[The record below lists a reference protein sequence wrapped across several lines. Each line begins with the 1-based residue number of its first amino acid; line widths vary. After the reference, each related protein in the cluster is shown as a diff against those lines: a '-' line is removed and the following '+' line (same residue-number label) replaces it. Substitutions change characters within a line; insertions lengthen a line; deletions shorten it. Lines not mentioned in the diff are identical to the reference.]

1 MLERLKELRE
11 KKNITVT
18 QMSEMLGYKTA
29 AAYWK
34 KENGMSNI
42 NIAEAGKIAEILGCT
57 VDDIFF
63 NLKCSN
69 MENTDKTAAGEVIAS

>member
-1 MLERLKELRE
+1 
-11 KKNITVT
+11 
-18 QMSEMLGYKTA
+18 
-29 AAYWK
+29 
-34 KENGMSNI
+34 MSNI

-69 MENTDKTAAGEVIAS
+69 MENPDKTAAGEVMAS